1 MSTLS
6 AEICGDGHKLRFF
19 CSNCNRFFCGECST
33 ITHSRKGG
41 LKDHDVEPIEE
52 RLTIEA
58 QNGEHLIK
66 VFTELSDNAEA
77 TAIAKNAINE
87 KSRETLT
94 EFLTHVEQLLMTSQI
109 TRDVQFLHGVRRD
122 YISLLQR
129 ETSAMRQFDSKMDP
143 FGALVSRLTMNKHLD
158 EQIERVRKSLENAGG
173 ALEVNV
179 VEAIYKAAVA
189 LKERNTQESI
199 IKCIFNLN
207 ADLLTGT
214 LKYEYILYIYQ
225 YFSKNESASS
235 SSR

>member
-1 MSTLS
+1 MSKIS

-41 LKDHDVEPIEE
+41 LEDHEVESIEE
-52 RLTIEA
+52 RLTIET
-58 QNGEHLIK
+58 QKGEHLIK

-87 KSRETLT
+87 KSSETLS
-94 EFLTHVEQLLMTSQI
+94 EFLTHVEQLLKTSQI
-109 TRDVQFLHGVRRD
+109 SRDVQFLHCIRRD
-122 YISLLQR
+122 YIFILQR

-143 FGALVSRLTMNKHLD
+143 FGALVSRLTMNKYLD

-207 ADLLTGT
+207 AD
-214 LKYEYILYIYQ
+214 Y
-225 YFSKNESASS
+225 
-235 SSR
+235 